1 MALLP
6 KDLVPAIR
14 YQITLA
20 LAVHQ
25 ADLAEGYGDVYLPF
39 ALERKY
45 PNAAKETGWQYIF
58 NAGKR
63 ATDPRSGKTRRHHLH
78 DSVVNKALKRAKT
91 ESGISKHGSCHTLRH
106 SFATHMLEDGYDIRT
121 VQTLRGAQQG
131 CQNNHDCRSYASCI
145 RGTCLSMNIVYP
157 CAAAR
162 FHGGEEPIG

>member
-63 ATDPRSGKTRRHHLH
+63 ATDLAPGRRG
-78 DSVVNKALKRAKT
+78 DT
-91 ESGISKHGSCHTLRH
+91 ISMT
-106 SFATHMLEDGYDIRT
+106 
-121 VQTLRGAQQG
+121 
-131 CQNNHDCRSYASCI
+131 
-145 RGTCLSMNIVYP
+145 P
-157 CAAAR
+157 
-162 FHGGEEPIG
+162 